1 VTHSTAIEPHIFE
14 NEQRET
20 VTANA
25 DHHRDMLNNF
35 LHLEM
40 DAHTCETCR
49 SAKKVAKYQKAST
62 STNLLRTF
70 SQDVSLLDS
79 ETFLGYHGRRT

>member
-1 VTHSTAIEPHIFE
+1 MTHSTAIEPRIFE

-25 DHHRDMLNNF
+25 ERHRDMLDNF
-35 LHLEM
+35 LHPEM

-49 SAKKVAKYQKAST
+49 SARKVAKY
-62 STNLLRTF
+62 
-70 SQDVSLLDS
+70 
-79 ETFLGYHGRRT
+79 